1 MDVLLITKDV
11 NYGVFLFFCRDRT
24 CTSRKAANKKGG
36 KVKMELQY
44 QIKEDRMVVPMPKE
58 VDHHVAKSLSR
69 EIDFLVDSWHVKTL
83 VFDFEGTDFMDSS
96 GIGVLL
102 GRKKTMELYS
112 GEMRAVNLG
121 ERVEKIFEKSGLF
134 RIITV
139 ERSGKGEKENG
150 NM

>member
-1 MDVLLITKDV
+1 M
-11 NYGVFLFFCRDRT
+11 
-24 CTSRKAANKKGG
+24 
-36 KVKMELQY
+36 
-44 QIKEDRMVVPMPKE
+44 
-58 VDHHVAKSLSR
+58 
-69 EIDFLVDSWHVKTL
+69 
-83 VFDFEGTDFMDSS
+83 
-96 GIGVLL
+96 LL

>member
-1 MDVLLITKDV
+1 
-11 NYGVFLFFCRDRT
+11 
-24 CTSRKAANKKGG
+24 
-36 KVKMELQY
+36 MELQY

-83 VFDFEGTDFMDSS
+83 IFDFDGTDFMDSS

-134 RIITV
+134 RVITV
-139 ERSGKGEKENG
+139 ERSEKGGKENG